1 MLLSYKNAQGINTIF
16 FNSDSEKSMIN
27 VLDDHKSNI
36 YDNKHKYS
44 NPFYINPNR
53 NEKLSTPTVTYML
66 GGEILRWKQYWG
78 RLSAKYR

>member
-27 VLDDHKSNI
+27 VLDDHKSTI
-36 YDNKHKYS
+36 FDNQHTYL
-44 NPFYINPNR
+44 NPVYINPNR

-66 GGEILRWKQYWG
+66 GGEILR
-78 RLSAKYR
+78 